1 MLGNSH
7 FYNRTIRKVVVSF
20 GTLFNDLVLVRYNKA
35 GTVEYER
42 TRVPL
47 SYGAKEKYITRLTQD
62 PDLIKSIATSLPRM
76 SFDLTGLEYDVSRKQ
91 QSLIKNFGYNNLTG
105 GINSQFAPIP
115 YNFNFTL
122 SLYVR
127 NQEDGTQLLEQILPF
142 FTPDFTVTVDL
153 IPSMDQKY
161 DMPVM
166 LNSVSPEVDYEGD
179 MLSTRMIIW
188 TLDFTVKGYIFP
200 PVNTSGKIIKQ
211 ANTNI
216 FIDSQ
221 SRQSQKVYV
230 DYANANGV
238 FVTNE
243 TFRVIKRG
251 ITGNIV
257 YYSNDSGGTLVV
269 EELNDLL
276 QEDDILV
283 GDYSNATATVD
294 TVDLTPLPVVEII
307 TRPNPPT
314 ANVNDDYTFTDI
326 IIEWPETLANVNVSS
341 VPTLTALDNILDLN
355 SDFRDID
362 LNNFPDE

>member
-7 FYNRTIRKVVVSF
+7 FYNRTIRKVVVAF

-62 PDLIKSIATSLPRM
+62 PDLIKSMATHLPRM

-91 QSLIKNFGYNNLTG
+91 QSLVKNFGYNNATG
-105 GINSQFAPIP
+105 SINTQFAPIP

-161 DMPVM
+161 DMPIM
-166 LNSVSPEVDYEGD
+166 LNNVSPEIDYEGD

-216 FIDSQ
+216 YIDSQ
-221 SRQSQKVYV
+221 SRLSQKVYV
-230 DYANANGV
+230 DSANGNGV
-238 FVTNE
+238 FTTGETIRVAKRNVTGQVTYFANNA
-243 TFRVIKRG
+243 T
-251 ITGNIV
+251 
-257 YYSNDSGGTLVV
+257 GTLIV

-276 QEDDILV
+276 QEDDIIV
-283 GDYSNATATVD
+283 GDYSNAIYTID
-294 TVDLTPLPVVEII
+294 TVDLTPLKTVEII
-307 TRPNPPT
+307 VRPDPVT
-314 ANVNDDYTFTDI
+314 ANANDDYGFTTTI
-326 IIEWPETLANVNVSS
+326 NEWPDTL
-341 VPTLTALDNILDLN
+341 
-355 SDFRDID
+355 
-362 LNNFPDE
+362 

>member
-1 MLGNSH
+1 MLGNNH

-47 SYGAKEKYITRLTQD
+47 AYAAKEKFITRLNND
-62 PDLIKSIATSLPRM
+62 PNLIKSIATSLPRM
-76 SFDLTGLEYDVSRKQ
+76 SFEMTGLEYDVSRKQ
-91 QSLIKNFGYNNLTG
+91 QSLVKNFGYNNTTG
-105 GINSQFAPIP
+105 GINTQYSPIP

-122 SLYVR
+122 SIYVR

-161 DMPVM
+161 DMPII

-216 FIDSQ
+216 YIDSQ

-230 DYANANGV
+230 DSANGNGV
-238 FVTNE
+238 FTTGETIRVAKRNVTGQ
-243 TFRVIKRG
+243 V
-251 ITGNIV
+251 V
-257 YYSNDSGGTLVV
+257 YFANNSTGTLVV

-276 QEDDILV
+276 QEDDVIE
-283 GDYSNATATVD
+283 GDYSHAIYTID
-294 TVDLTPLPVVEII
+294 TVDLTPLKTVEVIVKPDPV
-307 TRPNPPT
+307 T
-314 ANVNDDYTFTDI
+314 ANANDDYGYTTTID
-326 IIEWPETLANVNVSS
+326 EWPDTL
-341 VPTLTALDNILDLN
+341 
-355 SDFRDID
+355 
-362 LNNFPDE
+362 

>member
-7 FYNRTIRKVVVSF
+7 FYNRTIRKVVVAF

-62 PDLIKSIATSLPRM
+62 PDLIKSMATHLPRM

-91 QSLIKNFGYNNLTG
+91 QSLVKNFGYNNVTG

-161 DMPVM
+161 DMPIM
-166 LNSVSPEVDYEGD
+166 LNSVSPEIDYEGD
-179 MLSTRMIIW
+179 LLSTRMIIW

-221 SRQSQKVYV
+221 SRLSQKVYV
-230 DYANANGV
+230 DSANGNGV
-238 FVTNE
+238 FTTGETIRVAKRNVTGQVTYFANNS
-243 TFRVIKRG
+243 T
-251 ITGNIV
+251 
-257 YYSNDSGGTLVV
+257 GTLIV
-269 EELNDLL
+269 EELSDLL
-276 QEDDILV
+276 QEDDIV
-283 GDYSNATATVD
+283 TGDYSNAIYTID
-294 TVDLTPLPVVEII
+294 MVDLTPLKTVEII
-307 TRPNPPT
+307 VKPDPVT
-314 ANVNDDYTFTDI
+314 ANANDDYGFTTTI
-326 IIEWPETLANVNVSS
+326 NEWPDTL
-341 VPTLTALDNILDLN
+341 
-355 SDFRDID
+355 
-362 LNNFPDE
+362 

>member
-7 FYNRTIRKVVVSF
+7 FYNRTIRKVVVAF

-47 SYGAKEKYITRLTQD
+47 SYGAKEKFITRLTQD

-91 QSLIKNFGYNNLTG
+91 QSLIKNFGYNNTTG
-105 GINSQFAPIP
+105 GINTQYAPIP

-161 DMPVM
+161 DMPII
-166 LNSVSPEVDYEGD
+166 LNNVSPEVDYEGD

-216 FIDSQ
+216 YLESQ

-230 DYANANGV
+230 DSANGNGV
-238 FVTNE
+238 FTTGETIRVAKRNVTGQ
-243 TFRVIKRG
+243 V
-251 ITGNIV
+251 V
-257 YYSNDSGGTLVV
+257 YFANNATGTLIL

-276 QEDDILV
+276 QEDDVIV
-283 GDYSNATATVD
+283 GDYSNAIYTID
-294 TVDLTPLPVVEII
+294 TVDLAPFKTVEII
-307 TRPNPPT
+307 VRPDPVT
-314 ANVNDDYTFTDI
+314 ANANDDYGYTTTI
-326 IIEWPETLANVNVSS
+326 EEWPDTL
-341 VPTLTALDNILDLN
+341 
-355 SDFRDID
+355 
-362 LNNFPDE
+362 